1 MQAGG
6 KIFRVSLHGWRRY
19 PPLSDKTEWNRDDS
33 AASVPIGEEG
43 GFSFFRF
50 YGEEHGSVLQ

>member
-6 KIFRVSLHGWRRY
+6 KNFRVSLHGRRRY

-33 AASVPIGEEG
+33 AASVPKGDEG
-43 GFSFFRF
+43 GFSFSQ
-50 YGEEHGSVLQ
+50 YCGKEYGSVLQ